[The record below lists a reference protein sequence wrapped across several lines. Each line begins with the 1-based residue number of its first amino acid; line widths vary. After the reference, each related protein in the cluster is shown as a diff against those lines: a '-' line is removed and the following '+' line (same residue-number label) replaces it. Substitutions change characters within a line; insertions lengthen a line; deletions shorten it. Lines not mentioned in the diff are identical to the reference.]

1 MSTIKIAFVNPPH
14 ADWSL
19 ANNAAYLMFQSHYQ
33 RHGKY
38 PNDVEWIPAPYRF
51 NSYKSIEEIYE
62 DIKSADIYLF
72 SSYFWNYQLVD
83 ELAEYVKKNHP
94 EAICVLG
101 GPHIGTYDPKFLS
114 KRTVYDFILRPTK
127 PGEIFVQDLIDSYIK
142 NNGKLKINQL
152 TWELRSIK
160 TCPQFIPDYSVYEEH
175 FEYLK
180 ETRDYCRK
188 NKLEPFMIL
197 ETTRGCPYQC
207 SFCEWGGGIGSKI
220 YKKPIE
226 IVKKDILTLKAAG
239 YEEAF
244 LTDANFG
251 VFFERDLEIYKF
263 SWENGV
269 RLTDI
274 SSVKSKDLDR
284 RVKLVDACFEI
295 VGENVKKKSNN
306 SHLDKNGNVLYSN
319 IVPTVS
325 IQSVSDLAM
334 KVANR
339 VDLSFDNK
347 IKLSKHIYK
356 RCHEQ
361 KYPIPTIELILG
373 MPGSTLDDF
382 YKEFNILW
390 NFKAWDSQRHD
401 YMFLPDSEISN
412 PEYLK
417 KYNIDLVEVF
427 VDVVDDSGVDNFR
440 SLYRNNRSYFKT
452 VSSCFSFTRNDI
464 CEMWVMNLSGSYL
477 LRKFYHVFEED
488 IDASEFG
495 KICFQIIKSLDG
507 FQEIW
512 DEIED
517 ILNPITP
524 PKNIKRI
531 NGNLRIAAVEEFLEK
546 NSNIIFSEAFKI
558 INVKK
563 DGTNN

>member
-1 MSTIKIAFVNPPH
+1 MIKIAFVNPPH

-19 ANNAAYLMFQSHYQ
+19 VNNISYLMFQSHYN
-33 RHGKY
+33 RYGK
-38 PNDVEWIPAPYRF
+38 NKDQVFWLKAPYKF
-51 NSYKSIEEIYE
+51 DQYQKIE
-62 DIKSADIYLF
+62 DIFEDGIKDADIYLF
-72 SSYFWNYQLVD
+72 SSYFWNYKIVD
-83 ELAEYVKKNHP
+83 KLADYVKRKNI
-94 EAICVLG
+94 ETICVLG
-101 GPHIGTYDPKFLS
+101 GPHIGTYEPNFLS
-114 KRTVYDFILRPTK
+114 KRTMYDFILRPTK
-127 PGEIFVQDLIDSYIK
+127 PGEIFVQDLIDSYFENQRK
-142 NNGKLKINQL
+142 PKINDL
-152 TWELRSIK
+152 SWELRSIK
-160 TCPQFIPDYSVYEEH
+160 TCPQFVSDYSVYEDH

-180 ETRDYCRK
+180 EMRDYCTR
-188 NKLEPFMIL
+188 NKIEPFMIL
-197 ETTRGCPYQC
+197 ETTRGCPYKC
-207 SFCEWGGGIGSKI
+207 NFCEWGGGIGSKI

-295 VGENVKKKSNN
+295 VGENVKNKSNN
-306 SHLDKNGNVLYSN
+306 SHLDKNGNILYSN

-334 KVANR
+334 KVTNR

-347 IKLSKHIYK
+347 IKLSEHIYK
-356 RCHEQ
+356 RCHDQ

-452 VSSCFSFTRNDI
+452 VSSCFSFTKNDI

-477 LRKFYHVFEED
+477 LRKFFHVFEEE
-488 IDASEFG
+488 IDASKFG

-507 FQEIW
+507 FDEIW
-512 DEIED
+512 EDISD
-517 ILNPITP
+517 ILNPLTSAR
-524 PKNIKRI
+524 NIKKI
-531 NGNLRIAAVEEFLEK
+531 NGKLRIDAVEDFLEK
-546 NSNIIFSEAFKI
+546 NKKIIFNELFKMI
-558 INVKK
+558 YVS
-563 DGTNN
+563 DGTYN